1 MLSDLGPKSLIE
13 QKELYMRAKAL
24 SLLFLR
30 ISTGLLC
37 VIWGLIRIAEPKAGV
52 GVNSKYYGGLMADV
66 SWQTPWGIFLL
77 IVGLLT
83 ILGLFRKYA
92 YPLQAAILCVG
103 ALAIWKYLLDPLGLY
118 LLDRESSQVLF
129 FPSLG
134 MAAAT
139 LVLITFRSDD
149 AYALDVKLGRN

>member
-1 MLSDLGPKSLIE
+1 MNS
-13 QKELYMRAKAL
+13 KAA

-30 ISTGLLC
+30 LSTGLLC
-37 VIWGLIRIAEPKAGV
+37 MIWGLIRIGEPKAGM
-52 GVNSKYYGGLMADV
+52 GVNTKYYGGILTTEIAQYV
-66 SWQTPWGIFLL
+66 WGGFLL

-83 ILGLFRKYA
+83 ILGLLRKYA

-118 LLDRESSQVLF
+118 LLDRETSQVLF

-139 LVLITFRSDD
+139 LVLLAFKDDD
-149 AYALDVKLGRN
+149 AFAFDVKLARK

>member
-1 MLSDLGPKSLIE
+1 M
-13 QKELYMRAKAL
+13 AKAA

-30 ISTGLLC
+30 VSTGLLC
-37 VIWGLIRIAEPKAGV
+37 VIWGLVRIAEPKAGV
-52 GVNSKYYGGLMADV
+52 GVNTKYYGGVLADV
-66 SWQTPWGIFLL
+66 SWQMPWGVFML

-83 ILGLFRKYA
+83 ILGLLRKYV

-118 LLDRESSQVLF
+118 LLDRETSQILF

-134 MAAAT
+134 IAAAT
-139 LVLITFRSDD
+139 LVLLAFKGDD
-149 AYALDVKLGRN
+149 AFALDNKLGRK

>member
-1 MLSDLGPKSLIE
+1 MNS
-13 QKELYMRAKAL
+13 KAA

-30 ISTGLLC
+30 VSTGLLC
-37 VIWGLIRIAEPKAGV
+37 TIWGLIRIGEPKAGM
-52 GVNSKYYGGLMADV
+52 GVNTKYYGGILTNESA
-66 SWQTPWGIFLL
+66 QYAWGAFLL
-77 IVGLLT
+77 FVGLLT
-83 ILGLFRKYA
+83 VLGLLRKYA

-134 MAAAT
+134 IAAAT
-139 LVLITFRSDD
+139 LVLLAFKDD
-149 AYALDVKLGRN
+149 DLYALDMKFRRI

>member
-1 MLSDLGPKSLIE
+1 MNF
-13 QKELYMRAKAL
+13 KAL

-30 ISTGLLC
+30 VSTGLLC
-37 VIWGLIRIAEPKAGV
+37 VIWGLIRIAEPNAGV
-52 GVNSKYYGGLMADV
+52 GVNSKYYGGLLADV
-66 SWQTPWGIFLL
+66 SWQTPWGAFLL

-83 ILGLFRKYA
+83 ILGLFRKFA
-92 YPLQAAILCVG
+92 YPLQAAILCTG

-139 LVLITFRSDD
+139 LVLLAFRDDD
-149 AYALDVKLGRN
+149 AYALDAKLVRTQT

>member
-1 MLSDLGPKSLIE
+1 MK
-13 QKELYMRAKAL
+13 AKAL

-30 ISTGLLC
+30 ISTGMLC
-37 VIWGLIRIAEPKAGV
+37 VIWGLIRIGEPKAGM
-52 GVNSKYYGGLMADV
+52 GVNSKYYGGILA
-66 SWQTPWGIFLL
+66 SETAQYIWGAFLL
-77 IVGLLT
+77 IVGALT

-139 LVLITFRSDD
+139 LVLIAFRSDD
-149 AYALDVKLGRN
+149 AYALDAKLGST

>member
-1 MLSDLGPKSLIE
+1 M
-13 QKELYMRAKAL
+13 AKAA

-30 ISTGLLC
+30 VSTGLLC
-37 VIWGLIRIAEPKAGV
+37 VIWGLVRIAEPKAGV
-52 GVNSKYYGGLMADV
+52 GVNTKYYGGLLADV
-66 SWQTPWGIFLL
+66 SWQMPWGVFML

-83 ILGLFRKYA
+83 ILGLLRKYV

-118 LLDRESSQVLF
+118 LLDRETSQILF

-134 MAAAT
+134 IAAAT
-139 LVLITFRSDD
+139 LVLLAFKGDD
-149 AYALDVKLGRN
+149 AFALDNKLGRK

>member
-1 MLSDLGPKSLIE
+1 MKS
-13 QKELYMRAKAL
+13 KAL

-30 ISTGLLC
+30 VSTGLLC
-37 VIWGLIRIAEPKAGV
+37 VVWGLIRIGEPKAGM
-52 GVNSKYYGGLMADV
+52 GVNSKYYGGILA
-66 SWQTPWGIFLL
+66 SETAQYIWGAFLFT
-77 IVGLLT
+77 VGMLT
-83 ILGLFRKYA
+83 IVGLFRKYA

-118 LLDRESSQVLF
+118 LLDPESAQVLF

-139 LVLITFRSDD
+139 LVLIAFRSDD
-149 AYALDVKLGRN
+149 YYALDAKLGRQ

>member
-1 MLSDLGPKSLIE
+1 M
-13 QKELYMRAKAL
+13 KAL

-30 ISTGLLC
+30 VSTGLLC
-37 VIWGLIRIAEPKAGV
+37 IIWGLIRV
-52 GVNSKYYGGLMADV
+52 GDPAIGAKVNGTYYGGILSSTTA
-66 SWQTPWGIFLL
+66 QYIWGGFFL

-83 ILGLFRKYA
+83 ILGLLRRYA

-103 ALAIWKYLLDPLGLY
+103 ALGIWKYLLDPLGLW
-118 LLDRESSQVLF
+118 LLDRETSQVLF

-139 LVLITFRSDD
+139 LVLLAFRDED
-149 AYALDVKLGRN
+149 GIALDVKIKRS

>member
-1 MLSDLGPKSLIE
+1 M
-13 QKELYMRAKAL
+13 AKAA

-30 ISTGLLC
+30 VSTGLLC
-37 VIWGLIRIAEPKAGV
+37 VIWGLVRIAEPKAGV
-52 GVNSKYYGGLMADV
+52 GVNTKYYGGLLADV
-66 SWQTPWGIFLL
+66 SWQMPWGVFML

-83 ILGLFRKYA
+83 ILGLFRKYV

-118 LLDRESSQVLF
+118 LLDRETSQILF

-134 MAAAT
+134 IAAAT
-139 LVLITFRSDD
+139 LVLLAFKGDD
-149 AYALDVKLGRN
+149 AFALDNKLGRK

>member
-1 MLSDLGPKSLIE
+1 M
-13 QKELYMRAKAL
+13 AKAA

-30 ISTGLLC
+30 VSTGLLC
-37 VIWGLIRIAEPKAGV
+37 VIWGLVRIAEPKAGV
-52 GVNSKYYGGLMADV
+52 GVNTKYYGGILADV
-66 SWQTPWGIFLL
+66 SWQMPWGVFML

-83 ILGLFRKYA
+83 ILGLLRKYV

-118 LLDRESSQVLF
+118 LLDRETSQILF

-134 MAAAT
+134 IAAAT
-139 LVLITFRSDD
+139 LVLLAFKGDD
-149 AYALDVKLGRN
+149 AFALDNKLGQK

>member
-1 MLSDLGPKSLIE
+1 M
-13 QKELYMRAKAL
+13 AKAA

-30 ISTGLLC
+30 VSTGLLC
-37 VIWGLIRIAEPKAGV
+37 VIWGLVRIAEPKAGV
-52 GVNSKYYGGLMADV
+52 GVNTKYYGGLLADV
-66 SWQTPWGIFLL
+66 SWQMPWGVFML

-83 ILGLFRKYA
+83 ILGLLRKYV

-118 LLDRESSQVLF
+118 LLDRETLQILF

-134 MAAAT
+134 IAAAT
-139 LVLITFRSDD
+139 LVLLAFKGDD
-149 AYALDVKLGRN
+149 AFALDNKLGRK

>member
-1 MLSDLGPKSLIE
+1 M
-13 QKELYMRAKAL
+13 AKAA

-30 ISTGLLC
+30 VSTGLLC
-37 VIWGLIRIAEPKAGV
+37 VIWGLVRIAEPKAGV
-52 GVNSKYYGGLMADV
+52 GVNTKYYGGILADV
-66 SWQTPWGIFLL
+66 SWQMPWGVFML

-83 ILGLFRKYA
+83 ILGLLRKYV

-118 LLDRESSQVLF
+118 LLDRETSQILF

-134 MAAAT
+134 IAAAT
-139 LVLITFRSDD
+139 LVLLAFKGDD
-149 AYALDVKLGRN
+149 AFALDNKLGRK

>member
-1 MLSDLGPKSLIE
+1 M
-13 QKELYMRAKAL
+13 AKAA

-30 ISTGLLC
+30 VSTGLLC
-37 VIWGLIRIAEPKAGV
+37 VIWGLIRVGEPKAGM
-52 GVNSKYYGGLMADV
+52 GVNSKYYGGLLASETAQYV
-66 SWQTPWGIFLL
+66 WGAFLMT
-77 IVGLLT
+77 VGVLT
-83 ILGLFRKYA
+83 ILGLFRRFA
-92 YPLQAAILCVG
+92 YPLQATILCVG

-139 LVLITFRSDD
+139 LVLLAFRKDD
-149 AYALDVKLGRN
+149 AYALDAKFGRGKA

>member
-1 MLSDLGPKSLIE
+1 MKT
-13 QKELYMRAKAL
+13 RAL

-30 ISTGLLC
+30 LSTGMLC
-37 VIWGLIRIAEPKAGV
+37 VIWGLIRIGEPKAGM
-52 GVNSKYYGGLMADV
+52 GVNSKYYGGILASETAQYV
-66 SWQTPWGIFLL
+66 WGAFLL
-77 IVGLLT
+77 IVGALT

-139 LVLITFRSDD
+139 LVLIAFRSDD
-149 AYALDVKLGRN
+149 AYALDAKLGSK

>member
-1 MLSDLGPKSLIE
+1 MKS
-13 QKELYMRAKAL
+13 KAL
-24 SLLFLR
+24 TLIFLR
-30 ISTGLLC
+30 LSTGMLC
-37 VIWGLIRIAEPKAGV
+37 FIWGLIRVGEPKAGM
-52 GVNSKYYGGLMADV
+52 GVNSKYYGGILASETAQYV
-66 SWQTPWGIFLL
+66 WGAFLL
-77 IVGLLT
+77 IVGALT
-83 ILGLFRKYA
+83 ILGLLRKYA

-139 LVLITFRSDD
+139 LVLIAFRSDD
-149 AYALDVKLGRN
+149 AYALDAKLGRK

>member
-1 MLSDLGPKSLIE
+1 M
-13 QKELYMRAKAL
+13 AKAA

-30 ISTGLLC
+30 VSTGLLC
-37 VIWGLIRIAEPKAGV
+37 VIWGLIRIGEPRVGM
-52 GVNSKYYGGLMADV
+52 GVNTKYYGGVLTNENA
-66 SWQTPWGIFLL
+66 QYIWGGFLL

-92 YPLQAAILCVG
+92 YPLQAAILCAG

-118 LLDRESSQVLF
+118 LLDRETSQVLF

-134 MAAAT
+134 IAAAT
-139 LVLITFRSDD
+139 LVLLAFKADD
-149 AYALDVKLGRN
+149 AYALELKLGRTSS

>member
-1 MLSDLGPKSLIE
+1 MKA
-13 QKELYMRAKAL
+13 RAL

-30 ISTGLLC
+30 LSTGMLC
-37 VIWGLIRIAEPKAGV
+37 VIWGLIRIGEPKAGM
-52 GVNSKYYGGLMADV
+52 GVNSKYYGGILASETAQYV
-66 SWQTPWGIFLL
+66 WGAFLL
-77 IVGLLT
+77 IVGALT

-118 LLDRESSQVLF
+118 LLERESSQVLF

-139 LVLITFRSDD
+139 LVLIAFRSDD
-149 AYALDVKLGRN
+149 AYALDVKLGRK

>member
-1 MLSDLGPKSLIE
+1 MKA
-13 QKELYMRAKAL
+13 RAL

-30 ISTGLLC
+30 SSTGMLC
-37 VIWGLIRIAEPKAGV
+37 VIWGLIRIGEPKAGM
-52 GVNSKYYGGLMADV
+52 GVNSKYYGGILASETAQYV
-66 SWQTPWGIFLL
+66 WGAFLL
-77 IVGLLT
+77 IVGALT

-139 LVLITFRSDD
+139 LVLIAFRSDD
-149 AYALDVKLGRN
+149 AYTLDAKLGRK

>member
-1 MLSDLGPKSLIE
+1 MK
-13 QKELYMRAKAL
+13 AKAL

-30 ISTGLLC
+30 LSTGMLC
-37 VIWGLIRIAEPKAGV
+37 VIWGLIRIGEPKAGM
-52 GVNSKYYGGLMADV
+52 GVNSKYYGGILA
-66 SWQTPWGIFLL
+66 SETAQYIWGAFLL
-77 IVGLLT
+77 IVGALT

-139 LVLITFRSDD
+139 LVLIAFRSDD
-149 AYALDVKLGRN
+149 AYALDAKLGST